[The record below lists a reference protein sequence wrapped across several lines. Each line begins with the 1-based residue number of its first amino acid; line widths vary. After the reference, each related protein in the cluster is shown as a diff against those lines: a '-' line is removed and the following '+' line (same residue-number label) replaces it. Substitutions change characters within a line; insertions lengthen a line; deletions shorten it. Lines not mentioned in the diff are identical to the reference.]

1 MLAGRCIQLLLL
13 TGGVWFFVV
22 RSTNCAVLRAFTA
35 LTMAVENY
43 DIFFFAAAAVIVAAV
58 FLFSNDHIHKTH
70 ALLSLKMSIAIQSFR
85 SESKNKKIIRS

>member
-43 DIFFFAAAAVIVAAV
+43 DIFFAAAAVIVAAV

-85 SESKNKKIIRS
+85 SESKNKKIIRN